1 MSVSKSSRKPA
12 IRPFLNRL
20 YEGETPG
27 AKRFRWALLA
37 FDIVTIG
44 YFIVTAFGPIS
55 TGMVV
60 LDTFIGVVLL
70 ADFVARVIISKP
82 LWRFLLSPVTWA
94 DIIVLLSLLAPLLIG
109 PNFAFLRV
117 LRALRIIRSFR
128 IAHELRR
135 ITGDMPV
142 NTRVVVA
149 ATNLMAFIFVVTSI
163 VWVLEHER
171 NPALD
176 NYMDALYFTITTLT
190 TTGYGDIVLS
200 DRLGRFITII
210 IMVFGVG
217 FFLNLLQAIY
227 RPNKVEVPC
236 PQCGL
241 RLHDS
246 DASHCKHCGHIMN
259 IETEGSV

>member
-1 MSVSKSSRKPA
+1 M
-12 IRPFLNRL
+12 
-20 YEGETPG
+20 
-27 AKRFRWALLA
+27 FRWALLA

-44 YFIVTAFGPIS
+44 YFIATAFGPMTTDLI
-55 TGMVV
+55 VV
-60 LDTFIGVVLL
+60 DTLIGIVLL
-70 ADFVARVIISKP
+70 LDFLARLIVERP
-82 LWRFLLSPVTWA
+82 LWKFLLSPVTWA

-117 LRALRIIRSFR
+117 LRALRLVRSFR
-128 IAHELRR
+128 LAHELRR

-149 ATNLMAFIFVVTSI
+149 ATNLAAFIFVVTTL

-176 NYMDALYFTITTLT
+176 NYWDALYFTITTLT

-200 DRLGRFITII
+200 DRLGRVITVL
-210 IMVFGVG
+210 IMIFGVG

-227 RPNKVEVPC
+227 RPAKANAPC
-236 PQCGL
+236 PECGL
-241 RLHDS
+241 RVHDY
-246 DASHCKHCGHIMN
+246 DASHCKHCGHVIR
-259 IETEGSV
+259 IETDGST